1 MELKSYVD
9 NTENEKLHNKIKK
22 LESQVK
28 KLNQENSQLKAKV
41 NNLESTVEKIC
52 HELKVGGF
60 YGEKKENYEKNE
72 KNLNNSL
79 KNSLKNSLNNSQP
92 PLNSDEENEETWLY
106 YIKKGIS
113 TKEIKSKLG
122 LTENVLI
129 IELSTPWS
137 DEESLMK
144 QLLKLFP
151 KFAEFSSIYDKKELK
166 NFLQSVIS
174 SNLVNDLCIILRN
187 IPKKSENN
195 YDNIISGI
203 ATLAEVMSK
212 SWTEL
217 EANDELFGKM
227 ALVMESEEEIQILQ
241 ITKDNTRLLLFVELL
256 FN

>member
-9 NTENEKLHNKIKK
+9 NTENEKLLNKIKK

-28 KLNQENSQLKAKV
+28 KINQENSQLKAKI
-41 NNLESTVEKIC
+41 NNLENTVEKIC
-52 HELKVGGF
+52 RELNIGF
-60 YGEKKENYEKNE
+60 KEKKETYDKNI
-72 KNLNNSL
+72 S
-79 KNSLKNSLNNSQP
+79 S

-113 TKEIKSKLG
+113 TNEIKSKLG
-122 LTENVLI
+122 LTQNALI
-129 IELSTPWS
+129 IELCSPWV
-137 DEESLMK
+137 DEETLMK

-151 KFAEFSSIYDKKELK
+151 KFAEFTDCGMDKKQLK
-166 NFLQSVIS
+166 TFLQTVIS
-174 SNLVNDLCIILRN
+174 TNLINDLCIILRN
-187 IPKKSENN
+187 IPKKVENV
-195 YDNIISGI
+195 YDNMISGI
-203 ATLAEVMSK
+203 ATLAEVMNK

-227 ALVMESEEEIQILQ
+227 ALVMESEEEIQIIQ

>member
-28 KLNQENSQLKAKV
+28 RLNQENSQLKAKV
-41 NNLESTVEKIC
+41 NNMESTVEKIC
-52 HELKVGGF
+52 HELKIG
-60 YGEKKENYEKNE
+60 YKEKKENYEKNFQNVGNVSNVG
-72 KNLNNSL
+72 NLES
-79 KNSLKNSLNNSQP
+79 

-113 TKEIKSKLG
+113 TKEIKCKLG

-151 KFAEFSSIYDKKELK
+151 KFAEFSENLGMDKKELK

-174 SNLVNDLCIILRN
+174 TNLINDLCIILRN